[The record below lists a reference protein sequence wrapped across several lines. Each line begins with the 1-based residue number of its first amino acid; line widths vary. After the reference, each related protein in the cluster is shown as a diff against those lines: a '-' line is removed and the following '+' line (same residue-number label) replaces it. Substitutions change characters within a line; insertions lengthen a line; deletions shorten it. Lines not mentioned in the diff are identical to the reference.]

1 MPDIVLLCNTSSK
14 ALGYGTHDGRY
25 MTAYT
30 RGVYVDISTANGE
43 ILSKSAQPQISP
55 IPELP
60 MDLSQVVTR
69 NNKQVQTVGHHW
81 PLSGPLTKEMRDRIE
96 QVGVCI
102 TCHKDIPVVG
112 FSLVH
117 EKSFH
122 SQVMG
127 RLLRVGQSFHNFSN
141 QSDTLPR

>member
-81 PLSGPLTKEMRDRIE
+81 PLSGPLTKEMRDRME

-102 TCHKDIPVVG
+102 ACHKDIPVVG